1 MIIATRLPVALLALA
16 LILHW
21 GGPAGA
27 TPERDTVDLSRSLGD
42 LRSGPSLALHRE
54 HGRMII
60 YDPYQSEVVLVID
73 ALHLETAG
81 PESSVRPSRGDQAL
95 TRVVRDPAGEE
106 IYTHAVT
113 WRGARITVIAPG
125 QVNDTGLHVV
135 AFDNDD
141 FTITDGLGRLV
152 FKRRTSEDGTL
163 SERQGAP
170 YGCSCERITSP
181 GGHVL
186 TRDL

>member
-1 MIIATRLPVALLALA
+1 MVIPTRRLFPLLALA
-16 LILHW
+16 LFVHW
-21 GGPAGA
+21 GGPVGA

-54 HGRMII
+54 HGRTMI

-81 PESSVRPSRGDQAL
+81 PASSVRPSPGAQAL
-95 TRVVRDPAGEE
+95 TRVVRDPSGAE

-152 FKRRTSEDGTL
+152 FKRRTHADGTL

-170 YGCSCERITSP
+170 YGCGCERMTSP
-181 GGHVL
+181 DGNVN